1 MCVVN
6 LVNIPLNP
14 FQGITV
20 HSKQAV
26 ENAKKT
32 AWPSQTENNATVVEA
47 PGGYKFYLVNE
58 DVSGGIK
65 ILFLPKK
72 KFEIH

>member
-1 MCVVN
+1 MA
-6 LVNIPLNP
+6 NIPLNH

-65 ILFLPKK
+65 ILSLPKK
-72 KFEIH
+72 NLETY